1 MKQADRFNLEIAEFL
16 APIASQYPNRSEV
29 SFVCIG
35 TDRSTG
41 DCFGPL
47 VGTLLREQGWEH
59 VIGTME
65 QPCDAYA
72 VEQAVL
78 MAENR
83 AVVIAIDACLG
94 KPQSVGTFLAMA
106 GPLQPGAAT
115 GRRLPPVG
123 HYSIAGVVNAL
134 SHKPY
139 ITIQTTSLYHVMRM
153 AEQLAAAIAQA
164 WPGSKRLLKW
174 TEEERVYFG

>member
-94 KPQSVGTFLAMA
+94 KPQSVGTFWRCRVRSSREQQRAEDCLLLDITA
-106 GPLQPGAAT
+106 LQ
-115 GRRLPPVG
+115 
-123 HYSIAGVVNAL
+123 AL
-134 SHKPY
+134 
-139 ITIQTTSLYHVMRM
+139 
-153 AEQLAAAIAQA
+153 
-164 WPGSKRLLKW
+164 
-174 TEEERVYFG
+174 